1 MSSFNFTLLLIL
13 ISFVYSMEKLL
24 IQFNVVNNDLENIEY
39 LRIVCLK
46 IKSALK
52 NNNNNKVNK
61 INTQIY
67 FFNKNENNF
76 TNIYLVDICPGNQYV
91 IFYRNKLTLEEKITR
106 LDFDFSIQNCLD
118 LANSNKFKKET
129 KKSVQNPYI

>member
-1 MSSFNFTLLLIL
+1 MLIPSTKCHPSILPFFLIL

-52 NNNNNKVNK
+52 NNNNNK
-61 INTQIY
+61 
-67 FFNKNENNF
+67 NNF